1 LVELLPQTLFELDEK
16 GTITTVNRIAL
27 KLFGYTQEDL
37 NKGLNGFE
45 MLVLKDRN
53 RARENMQRILSGEM
67 LSGIE
72 YTAMRKDGS
81 TFPVIIYSDAI
92 IQDTRPVGIRGVLVD
107 ITELKR
113 AEDAL
118 NRATRK
124 LNMLN
129 SIAFTD
135 IQNAVFSL
143 SGYFELE
150 KMLPMDEKMRQYLD
164 KQIGIVQT
172 ITESLKFVKN
182 YQDLGLRLPAWQSI
196 QQSFLFGISHLDI
209 SKISRKLNIKGLEI
223 YADPLFENV
232 FFTLAENVVLHGRTA
247 TEIAL
252 FYQETREGLMLV
264 FEDNGVGIPEDMKE
278 KIFDRRYEKKKGMGL
293 FLAREILEIT
303 GMTIKESG
311 EHGKGARF
319 EIFVP
324 KGVYRLTGT
333 Q

>member
-1 LVELLPQTLFELDEK
+1 
-16 GTITTVNRIAL
+16 
-27 KLFGYTQEDL
+27 
-37 NKGLNGFE
+37 
-45 MLVLKDRN
+45 
-53 RARENMQRILSGEM
+53 
-67 LSGIE
+67 
-72 YTAMRKDGS
+72 
-81 TFPVIIYSDAI
+81 
-92 IQDTRPVGIRGVLVD
+92 
-107 ITELKR
+107 
-113 AEDAL
+113 
-118 NRATRK
+118 
-124 LNMLN
+124 
-129 SIAFTD
+129 
-135 IQNAVFSL
+135 
-143 SGYFELE
+143 
-150 KMLPMDEKMRQYLD
+150 MLPMDEKMRQYLD

>member
-1 LVELLPQTLFELDEK
+1 
-16 GTITTVNRIAL
+16 
-27 KLFGYTQEDL
+27 
-37 NKGLNGFE
+37 
-45 MLVLKDRN
+45 ML
-53 RARENMQRILSGEM
+53 G
-67 LSGIE
+67 GIE

-81 TFPVIIYSDAI
+81 TFPVIIYTDAI
-92 IQDTRPVGIRGVLVD
+92 IQDTKPVGIRGVLVD

-118 NRATRK
+118 NRAARK

-150 KMLPMDEKMRQYLD
+150 KMLPMNEKMCQFID

-172 ITESLKFVKN
+172 ITESLKFVNN
-182 YQDLGLRLPAWQSI
+182 YQNLGLQPPAWQSI

-209 SKISRKLNIKGLEI
+209 SKLSRKLNVEGLEI
-223 YADPLFENV
+223 YADPLLENV
-232 FFTLAENVVLHGRTA
+232 FFTLTENVVLHGKTA

-252 FYQETREGLMLV
+252 FYQETSEGLMLV
-264 FEDNGVGIPEDMKE
+264 FEDNGVGISEDMKK
-278 KIFDRRYEKKKGMGL
+278 KIFNRKYEEKKGMGL

-311 EHGKGARF
+311 EPGKGARF
-319 EIFVP
+319 EINVP
-324 KGVYRLTGT
+324 KGAYRFSSE